1 MLGPLADIA
10 ADTVH
15 PTLGI
20 TIAELWSRFD
30 RAAHP
35 LRRVALPG
43 PAARP

>member
-1 MLGPLADIA
+1 MLVLSRRLGEKIVL
-10 ADTVH
+10 

-35 LRRVALPG
+35 MQRVALPG